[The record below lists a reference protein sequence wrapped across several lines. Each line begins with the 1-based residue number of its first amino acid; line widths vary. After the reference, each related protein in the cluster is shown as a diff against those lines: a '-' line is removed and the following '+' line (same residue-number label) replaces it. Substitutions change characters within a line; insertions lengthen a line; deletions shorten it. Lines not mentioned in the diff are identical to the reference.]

1 MVSMDPGVWVAAI
14 LTLCCYSI
22 LHKEGPLYRFG
33 ESTAIGFGLGYSII
47 RTLDSLRGM
56 TLLRWQAG
64 NYETI
69 IPVILGILLYSRF
82 VSGYRWLQRPTLA
95 FVVGAGMG
103 ISIRGAMHAQFV
115 KQIAGSIVTIPSD
128 PTGAFTWLI
137 TSVGTLTVLLY
148 YIFAHLKT
156 KTLDAPRRVGR
167 YLLMIGLGAAF
178 AGGTLTWITDIIV
191 RIQFLVINWLGL

>member
-1 MVSMDPGVWVAAI
+1 MVSMDIGVWVAAI

-22 LHKEGPLYRFG
+22 LYKEGPLYRFG
-33 ESTAIGFGLGYSII
+33 EATAIGFGLGYTII

-56 TLLRWQAG
+56 TVLRWQGG
-64 NYETI
+64 NFETV
-69 IPVILGILLYSRF
+69 IPVLLGVLLYFRF
-82 VSGYRWLQRPTLA
+82 VPGYRWMQRPTLA

-115 KQIAGSIVTIPSD
+115 LQIAGSIAKIPSNPID
-128 PTGAFTWLI
+128 AFTWVV

-148 YIFAHLKT
+148 YVFAHLKT
-156 KTLDAPRRVGR
+156 ETLDPPRKLGR
-167 YLLMIGLGAAF
+167 YMLMIGLGAAF

-191 RIQFLVINWLGL
+191 RIQFLVLTWLGL